1 MVGHIEH
8 HMEDIGR
15 MEVMVGPS
23 GKRRWSD
30 ASKGRVVAETLV
42 PGMTVNEV
50 AQRHDLRPNHLSSWR
65 RLAKDGK
72 LVVPDLAGA
81 EFAPVVLEPEVA
93 LSEVAPETAI
103 EIVHG
108 QVIIRLDAGTSPDR
122 IAKIAYALSAQ
133 ELCSRRTGCGS
144 WWRQSQWTSAR
155 GMTGWRRW

>member
-8 HMEDIGR
+8 HMEDTGR

-23 GKRRWSD
+23 GKRNWSD
-30 ASKGRVVAETLV
+30 AFKGRVVAETLV
-42 PGMTVNEV
+42 SGVTVNDV
-50 AQRHDLRPNHLSSWR
+50 ARRHDLRANHLSTWR

-93 LSEVAPETAI
+93 PSEVAPETAI

-108 QVIIRLDAGTSPDR
+108 QVIIRLGAGTEPDR
-122 IAKIAYALSAQ
+122 IAAIAHALSA
-133 ELCSRRTGCGS
+133 R
-144 WWRQSQWTSAR
+144 A
-155 GMTGWRRW
+155 

>member
-1 MVGHIEH
+1 
-8 HMEDIGR
+8 

-30 ASKGRVVAETLV
+30 AFKGRVVAETLV
-42 PGMTVNEV
+42 PGVTVNEV
-50 AQRHDLRPNHLSSWR
+50 ARRHDLRANHLSTWR

-93 LSEVAPETAI
+93 PSVAAPESAV

-108 QVIIRLDAGTSPDR
+108 QVTIRLDAGTSPDR
-122 IAKIAYALSAQ
+122 IAKIAYALSAR
-133 ELCSRRTGCGS
+133 E
-144 WWRQSQWTSAR
+144 
-155 GMTGWRRW
+155 